1 MAILRK
7 RDDDGDS
14 TIYLTLTSTS
24 TMSSRTTQP
33 TTTGDSVV
41 EYVTWVPQT
50 TLQTYVTSAL
60 VTSLSSN
67 AQAQP
72 TTITTIRSTSSSP
85 GATTVYVSPSSS
97 TSSSETT
104 SPTTTTQDI
113 TQSSSTSTTTS
124 SARRISSTSDVPTLS
139 TLNDIPATSSTNRS
153 TEIGLAIGIPI
164 AIFSIFF
171 IVLGI
176 WYFIRSRKNKKNK
189 TKQLSF
195 NDSYYK
201 SRSSDETITPDKPYP
216 VVFSPGAYLKQEQE
230 GRSMKGYEV
239 EQGKESGIAKRFSR
253 MFPVRNKD
261 LEGGGGGVEGVS
273 EGPQSNFMKRMSVM
287 TPIFLKK
294 FNLGKVDEVDE
305 LPVKVDKDTIKPQ
318 VLTIDDE
325 GRKVP
330 KVKNKLNLPP
340 TITIGE
346 SGLDP
351 VRGGVSPEQSL
362 YTVIRSYS
370 KNLGDELDIEV
381 GDKVV
386 ILEKHSDGW
395 CKVRKIRMGKEYYVH
410 QSSPDTGL
418 VPRMCLQKI

>member
-1 MAILRK
+1 MAILRN

-24 TMSSRTTQP
+24 TMSSRSAQETNN
-33 TTTGDSVV
+33 GESVV
-41 EYVTWVPQT
+41 QVVTWVPQT
-50 TLQTYVTSAL
+50 SVATMVTSAL
-60 VTSLSSN
+60 VTQTSTGAAATPTASS
-67 AQAQP
+67 
-72 TTITTIRSTSSSP
+72 TTIATTGSTSSSP
-85 GATTVYVSPSSS
+85 GATIVYVSPSSS
-97 TSSSETT
+97 TTSSETT
-104 SPTTTTQDI
+104 SPTTTQDT
-113 TQSSSTSTTTS
+113 TQSSSISTTTS

-153 TEIGLAIGIPI
+153 TEIGVAIGIPI

-195 NDSYYK
+195 NENYYK
-201 SRSSDETITPDKPYP
+201 SRSSDETITTDKPYP

-239 EQGKESGIAKRFSR
+239 EQGKESSFAKRFSR

-261 LEGGGGGVEGVS
+261 LEGGVEGVS
-273 EGPQSNFMKRMSVM
+273 EGTQSNFMKRMSVM

-305 LPVKVDKDTIKPQ
+305 VPVKVDKDTIKPQ
-318 VLTIDDE
+318 VLRIDDE

-410 QSSPDTGL
+410 QSSQDTGL